1 MGAIAGDSPPGEPQL
16 QKKFR
21 TASSQLCTRT
31 CLCLDLLGKRLSW
44 HSSTARASHQCG
56 LCCSFGTEA
65 RCSFIPPKESSECT
79 MLFVFGVPME
89 FRDPLGTSSPGL
101 PSVRYCSYLEFRWSS
116 GTPLGPAP
124 RNKSHENRSLPA
136 RTFGAGGEGP
146 IFVRFALGSRS
157 HGGPGT
163 PKNGSDI
170 PIRTIQ

>member
-89 FRDPLGTSSPGL
+89 FRDPLGTSSPEHPAKGVFRVYDIVRVWSSDGVPGPPWDQL
-101 PSVRYCSYLEFRWSS
+101 PGSSECTILFVFGVPMEFRD
-116 GTPLGPAP
+116 PLGTSSPEQIP
-124 RNKSHENRSLPA
+124 RKS
-136 RTFGAGGEGP
+136 
-146 IFVRFALGSRS
+146 
-157 HGGPGT
+157 
-163 PKNGSDI
+163 I
-170 PIRTIQ
+170 PPRPHLRCGR